1 MSDYKFT
8 EDGLEDYIYWQ
19 TQDRKTLKKIRKCPV
34 CGKDYEDP
42 PAISRKDNET
52 EICPDCGTLEALES
66 IGASDRLKAKIL
78 ESIHETRKGAG
89 I

>member
-1 MSDYKFT
+1 M
-8 EDGLEDYIYWQ
+8 GIQ
-19 TQDRKTLKKIRKCPV
+19 KTCPL
-34 CGKDYEDP
+34 CGKTYCEP
-42 PAISRKDNET
+42 SAISRKDNKT

-66 IGASDRLKAKIL
+66 IGASDKLKAKII